1 MQRIRRLTGMASMA
15 GLLALATTAGA
26 QQSVSQE
33 PVRLSAREAV
43 DYALANQSTVKTA
56 KLDELIQLAKN
67 KEVAGLA
74 LPTINGT
81 GQYQYNPILQ
91 KQMFNVGNFAPTGGK
106 DTFAV
111 ITFQLPQNLM
121 GEVRLTQTLFDPS
134 VLVALQAR
142 KTLEV
147 LVSQNVA
154 KSQIDV
160 KANVYKAYYNVLS
173 AQKALSILT
182 NNINT
187 LEKILND
194 TREIN
199 KNGLVEKL
207 DVDRLV
213 VQFTNLQTEQTKL
226 RNLIELGVAALKY
239 QMGMPLKQVVVL
251 SDTLSTERITESIPD
266 MDHFDYSQ
274 RIEYQ
279 LLETQKKANEYDLK
293 RYRMKGLPSLQ
304 LFAATGA
311 LRGSDKFDYLKSQT
325 WYGYLNTGLNLSVPI
340 FSGLQRRRQVDQAL
354 LNVKKSEVA
363 IENAKLGID
372 LEREQS
378 ASTFRNNVLN
388 LEAQEKNM
396 KLAEEVH
403 NTTQIKY
410 REGVGSSLEMSTA
423 ENDLLTAQNN
433 YFTALYNA
441 IVARVD
447 LLKAYGKL

>member
-1 MQRIRRLTGMASMA
+1 MP
-15 GLLALATTAGA
+15 GA
-26 QQSVSQE
+26 
-33 PVRLSAREAV
+33 P
-43 DYALANQSTVKTA
+43 
-56 KLDELIQLAKN
+56 
-67 KEVAGLA
+67 
-74 LPTINGT
+74 
-81 GQYQYNPILQ
+81 
-91 KQMFNVGNFAPTGGK
+91 K
-106 DTFAV
+106 DSFAV

-142 KTLEV
+142 KTLEE
-147 LVSQNVA
+147 LVSKNVA

-173 AQKALSILT
+173 ARKALSILT
-182 NNINT
+182 NNITT
-187 LEKILND
+187 LEKILSD

-213 VQFTNLQTEQTKL
+213 VQHTNLQTEQTKL
-226 RNLIELGVAALKY
+226 RNLVELGVAALKY
-239 QMGMPLKQVVVL
+239 QMGMPLKQEIVL
-251 SDTLSTERITESIPD
+251 TDTLSTERIAESIPD
-266 MDHFDYSQ
+266 MDKFDYSQ

-311 LRGSDKFDYLKSQT
+311 LRGSDRFDYFKTQM

-340 FSGLQRRRQVDQAL
+340 FSGMQRKRQVDQAL

-378 ASTFRNNVLN
+378 ASTFRNNVLT
-388 LEAQEKNM
+388 LQAQEKNM
-396 KLAEEVH
+396 QLAEEVH

-441 IVARVD
+441 IVARID

>member
-1 MQRIRRLTGMASMA
+1 MQRIRRLTGMASMV
-15 GLLALATTAGA
+15 GLLALAVNAGA
-26 QQSVSQE
+26 QTISQE

-43 DYALANQSTVKTA
+43 DYALANQSAVKTA
-56 KLDELIQLAKN
+56 RLDELIQLAKN
-67 KEVAGLA
+67 KEVSGLA
-74 LPTINGT
+74 LPTITGT
-81 GQYQYNPILQ
+81 GQYQYNPIVQ
-91 KQMFNVGNFAPTGGK
+91 KQMFSVGNFMPGAPK
-106 DTFAV
+106 DSFAA
-111 ITFQLPQNLM
+111 ISFQLPQNLM

-142 KTLEV
+142 KTLED
-147 LVSQNVA
+147 LVSKNVA

-173 AQKALSILT
+173 ARKALAILT

-187 LEKILND
+187 LEKLLND
-194 TREIN
+194 TKEIN

-213 VQFTNLQTEQTKL
+213 VQYTNLQTEQTKL
-226 RNLIELGVAALKY
+226 RNLVEIGVAALKY
-239 QMGMPLKQVVVL
+239 QMGMPLKQPVAL
-251 SDTLSTERITESIPD
+251 TDTLSTERIAESIPD
-266 MDHFDYSQ
+266 MDKFDYSQ
-274 RIEYQ
+274 RVEYQ

-293 RYRMKGLPSLQ
+293 RYKLKGLPSLQ
-304 LFAATGA
+304 LFVATGA
-311 LRGSDKFDYLKSQT
+311 LRGSDKFDYLKSQM

-354 LNVKKSEVA
+354 LAVKKSEVA

-378 ASTFRNNVLN
+378 ASTFRNNVLS
-388 LEAQEKNM
+388 LQAQEKNM
-396 KLAEEVH
+396 LLAEDVH

-410 REGVGSSLEMSTA
+410 REGVGSSLEMTTA

-441 IVARVD
+441 IVARID